1 MATRY
6 QVAIILLIKE
16 LLKYVDQEEAEG
28 PHLEAPYN
36 LFIIYMHH
44 SRNVAHSCDCRFQ

>member
-16 LLKYVDQEEAEG
+16 LLKYVDQEEAECNH
-28 PHLEAPYN
+28 PLK
-36 LFIIYMHH
+36 
-44 SRNVAHSCDCRFQ
+44 